1 MLLLW
6 FVVMIMFMPIVVAII
21 SIIILASSARI
32 VAAVSYGM
40 INQVCNDFYFVIALW
55 CLRCQNQN
63 ALVKS

>member
-40 INQVCNDFYFVIALW
+40 INQVCNDFYSCHRSVVPSLSESE
-55 CLRCQNQN
+55 CSR
-63 ALVKS
+63 